1 MSPAGI
7 EPTFKVYETLVFEG
21 DQKKLTHH
29 ITGGESAPC
38 VVILS
43 SLNPGVQILFFP
55 MEQDPVHQLV
65 LRALR
70 GSEVVVTNLATI
82 PKAIEKGE
90 RISVTL
96 PLSDEAAINKLF
108 EQCRERALALA
119 SKLLPCPISDTPIL
133 YLYDQIRLCIL
144 FNLNG
149 AAIIFCG
156 ILVEYALKYTTYAKE
171 NAGVPNFE
179 SSDWEAF
186 EEITLVPAIVRAR
199 KAGLIDEKHEK
210 SLRSFAKDLRNKY
223 SHFNIQKITKDAV
236 FEQVRERDI
245 ETGEEKIV
253 SLPASTSPA
262 FQIIAKDI
270 LDEKKVVKVFEYAD
284 SVVRHLFAMLS
295 TG

>member
-1 MSPAGI
+1 
-7 EPTFKVYETLVFEG
+7 
-21 DQKKLTHH
+21 
-29 ITGGESAPC
+29 
-38 VVILS
+38 
-43 SLNPGVQILFFP
+43 

-70 GSEVVVTNLATI
+70 GSEVVVANPATI

-90 RISVTL
+90 PISVTL

-133 YLYDQIRLCIL
+133 YLYDQIRLCML

-149 AAIIFCG
+149 AAITFCG
-156 ILVEYALKYTTYAKE
+156 ILIEYALKYTTYAKE
-171 NAGVPNFE
+171 NPGVPSFD
-179 SSDWEAF
+179 SSAWETL

-210 SLRSFAKDLRNKY
+210 SLRFFAKDLRNKY

-236 FEQVRERDI
+236 FEQVKQRDI

-262 FQIIAKDI
+262 LQIIAKEI
-270 LDEKKVVKVFEYAD
+270 LDEGNVMKVVEYTNG
-284 SVVRHLFAMLS
+284 VVRSLFAKLS

>member
-1 MSPAGI
+1 
-7 EPTFKVYETLVFEG
+7 
-21 DQKKLTHH
+21 
-29 ITGGESAPC
+29 
-38 VVILS
+38 
-43 SLNPGVQILFFP
+43 
-55 MEQDPVHQLV
+55 MEQDPVHQVV

-70 GSEVVVTNLATI
+70 GSEVVVANPTTI

-90 RISVTL
+90 PITVTL

-108 EQCRERALALA
+108 EQCWEGALML
-119 SKLLPCPISDTPIL
+119 SSELLPCPISDTPIL

-149 AAIIFCG
+149 AAITFCG
-156 ILVEYALKYTTYAKE
+156 ILVEYGLKYTTYAKE
-171 NAGVPNFE
+171 NPGVPNFE
-179 SSDWEAF
+179 SSAWEAF

-199 KAGLIDEKHEK
+199 KAGLIDEVHVK

-223 SHFNIQKITKDAV
+223 SHFNIQKITKNAV
-236 FEQVRERDI
+236 FEQVKQKDI

-262 FQIIAKDI
+262 FQIIAKEI
-270 LDEKKVVKVFEYAD
+270 LDERKVMKVFEYAD
-284 SVVRHLFAMLS
+284 RVVQNLFAKLS

>member
-1 MSPAGI
+1 
-7 EPTFKVYETLVFEG
+7 
-21 DQKKLTHH
+21 
-29 ITGGESAPC
+29 
-38 VVILS
+38 
-43 SLNPGVQILFFP
+43 

-70 GSEVVVTNLATI
+70 GSGVVVANPATI

-90 RISVTL
+90 PISVTL

-108 EQCRERALALA
+108 EQWRERALGLA

-133 YLYDQIRLCIL
+133 YLYDQIRLCML

-149 AAIIFCG
+149 AAITFCG
-156 ILVEYALKYTTYAKE
+156 ILVEYALKYTMYAKE
-171 NAGVPNFE
+171 NPGVPNFD
-179 SSDWEAF
+179 SSAWAAF

-210 SLRSFAKDLRNKY
+210 SLRSFAKDLRKKY

-236 FEQVRERDI
+236 FDQVKQRDI

-270 LDEKKVVKVFEYAD
+270 LDERKVMKVFEYAD
-284 SVVRHLFAMLS
+284 GVVRHLFAMLS
-295 TG
+295 KS

>member
-1 MSPAGI
+1 
-7 EPTFKVYETLVFEG
+7 
-21 DQKKLTHH
+21 
-29 ITGGESAPC
+29 
-38 VVILS
+38 
-43 SLNPGVQILFFP
+43 

-70 GSEVVVTNLATI
+70 GSGVVVANPATI

-90 RISVTL
+90 PITVTL

-108 EQCRERALALA
+108 EQCRERALVLA
-119 SKLLPCPISDTPIL
+119 SKLLPCPIPDTPIL
-133 YLYDQIRLCIL
+133 YLYDQIRLCML

-149 AAIIFCG
+149 AAITFCG

-171 NAGVPNFE
+171 NPGVPNFD
-179 SSDWEAF
+179 SSAWAAF

-223 SHFNIQKITKDAV
+223 SHFNIQKITKDV
-236 FEQVRERDI
+236 FFPAIEKNV

-253 SLPASTSPA
+253 ELAASTPTL
-262 FQIIAKDI
+262 QIIVKNR
-270 LDEKKVVKVFEYAD
+270 LDEDNVMKVFKFAD
-284 SVVRHLFAMLS
+284 SVVRYLS
-295 TG
+295 VRNCE